1 MAKAGSGHNPPKG
14 NGKKNGNQGNV
25 NRPTGKPVRSQGG
38 NVPANGVKRPAG
50 APNRSQRPHGP
61 QGRVMQGSAPSGAP
75 VNPQARPQPGMKPAD
90 RNVQMHG
97 KKRVNPSNG
106 QAPVQ
111 QGNVNSQQR
120 RPVQQGTVNGQQ
132 RRPVQPVN
140 KNAVQNGNVKP
151 SAVSRDNRK
160 KKQKISK
167 HDASKQNPAKK
178 SNLPYPEDYVAKKE
192 APVTAPVQTKDGKVR
207 RKLTPEEKRKKY
219 EKLAELEQAKIE
231 GKSAA
236 RKNPSQKGA
245 QNRAVK
251 NGMLGLVVV
260 VAALLVL
267 TFVVHHLYDYIAE
280 KPRFAFV
287 TMGTVEHSIG
297 AKALIVR
304 DEVVIL
310 SAKAG
315 DLVTQITEGS
325 RVAKDQALAMVVP
338 DSMKTVVTDLR
349 NVQAQISDVQQELI
363 LSGDVPEADAIYR
376 RYNVNLSSLMD
387 SIRFDAMNGNLTNAA
402 SYSASVNVVI
412 EEREDEMSKISFN
425 DDRLKVLRDDEK
437 LYSSQLQRDATVINA
452 NKPGIVS
459 FRLDGNEGAIEYASF
474 LNMPLNDIRKLLN
487 ESKGAITS
495 DLYVKEGKGA
505 VRIAQ
510 NENQYLTVNLSKND
524 AAMSDFAVGTKHD
537 INVRS
542 EGISIDDCEV
552 VRCEEDSSGMLITFK
567 TARAVESLLDRRTVE
582 IEIVITE
589 STGMKASVASLV
601 DVEYAPK
608 GSSAFA
614 IYFAPK
620 SGANSTSF
628 VSGELFNVNVVPEPG
643 KADENGQ
650 TPKRSPIT
658 VAGCT
663 VNRVETLSDGGFV
676 VSFTTPNEFGDLMRL
691 ARLCPDGYTI
701 GLVDTKSG
709 LGTSVNVGVNPTTG
723 KHKTDVIITKYSGIA
738 TLYTNNQGFVEPVR
752 VILLDNDREFAI
764 IDRAGVSKV
773 PDLNTVII
781 TNPKT
786 VKPGDKVD

>member
-1 MAKAGSGHNPPKG
+1 MAKSRPGHNSPQG

-25 NRPTGKPVRSQGG
+25 NRPAGKPVRSQG
-38 NVPANGVKRPAG
+38 ANAPVMGGKRPAG
-50 APNRSQRPHGP
+50 AQQRPQGTQIQGTKGP
-61 QGRVMQGSAPSGAP
+61 APAAMPSG
-75 VNPQARPQPGMKPAD
+75 NQTRPQAGMKPSN
-90 RNVQMHG
+90 RNVQMNG
-97 KKRVNPSNG
+97 KKRVNPANG
-106 QAPVQ
+106 QAPVP
-111 QGNVNSQQR
+111 QGNTLQR
-120 RPVQQGTVNGQQ
+120 KPVQQGNAVPQQ
-132 RRPVQPVN
+132 KRPVQPVN

-151 SAVSRDNRK
+151 SRVSRDNRK
-160 KKQKISK
+160 KKQKMPG
-167 HDASKQNPAKK
+167 HGVSKQDPVKK
-178 SNLPYPEDYVAKKE
+178 SNLPYPEDYVAKKDT
-192 APVTAPVQTKDGKVR
+192 PVNIPVQGKDGKVR
-207 RKLTPEEKRKKY
+207 RKLTPEEKRKRY

-231 GKSAA
+231 GKSAE

-245 QNRAVK
+245 QNRAAK
-251 NGMLGLVVV
+251 NGILGLIV
-260 VAALLVL
+260 VAAGLLVL

-297 AKALIVR
+297 AKALVVR
-304 DEVVIL
+304 DEVVII
-310 SAKAG
+310 SEKAG

-338 DSMKTVVTDLR
+338 DSMKSVVTDLR

-387 SIRFDAMNGNLTNAA
+387 SVRFDAMNGNLTNAA
-402 SYSASVNVVI
+402 TYGASLNVVI

-425 DDRLKVLRDDEK
+425 DDRLKILRDDEK

-459 FRLDGNEGAIEYASF
+459 FRLDGNEGAIEYSQF

-487 ESKGAITS
+487 DSKGAITS

-510 NENQYLTVNLSKND
+510 NESQYLTVNLSKND

-542 EGISIDDCEV
+542 EGITIDDCEV

-589 STGMKASVASLV
+589 SSGMRASIASLV
-601 DVEYAPK
+601 DVDYAPK
-608 GSSAFA
+608 GTSAFA
-614 IYFAPK
+614 VYIAPNK
-620 SGANSTSF
+620 GASVTSF
-628 VSGELFNVNVVPEPG
+628 ENGSLFNVNVLPVAG

-650 TPKRSPIT
+650 VPKRNPINI
-658 VAGCT
+658 AGCT
-663 VNRVETLSDGGFV
+663 VIRTETLSDGGFIV
-676 VSFTTPNEFGDLMRL
+676 AFTTPNEFGDLLRLSRL
-691 ARLCPDGYTI
+691 APDGFAAAF
-701 GLVDTKSG
+701 VNSSSG
-709 LGTSVNVGVNPTTG
+709 LGATIDVGVNKTTG
-723 KHKTDVIITKYSGIA
+723 KLNSDVMFTKYSGIA
-738 TLYTNNQGFVEPVR
+738 SLYTNNQGFVEPVR

>member
-1 MAKAGSGHNPPKG
+1 MHNPPQG
-14 NGKKNGNQGNV
+14 NGRNNRNQGNG
-25 NRPTGKPVRSQGG
+25 NR
-38 NVPANGVKRPAG
+38 
-50 APNRSQRPHGP
+50 
-61 QGRVMQGSAPSGAP
+61 PSGAP
-75 VNPQARPQPGMKPAD
+75 VRNQGGKAPAAGGKVPVTGGKKPAGAPQRPQGGQGTAPMAKPSNAQPGPQASNVPSN
-90 RNVQMHG
+90 RNVQMGG
-97 KKRVNPSNG
+97 KKRINPANG
-106 QAPVQ
+106 QSPVQ
-111 QGNVNSQQR
+111 
-120 RPVQQGTVNGQQ
+120 PKPVNGQQ
-132 RRPVQPVN
+132 KNFVKPSGNAKPVANAKPAVN
-140 KNAVQNGNVKP
+140 AKPAGNVKP
-151 SAVSRDNRK
+151 AGIPKNNR
-160 KKQKISK
+160 KKQKILK
-167 HDASKQNPAKK
+167 HANSKQEPAKK
-178 SNLPYPEDYVAKKE
+178 SNLPYPDDYVAKKSTHE
-192 APVTAPVQTKDGKVR
+192 GNPAPVNNGKVK
-207 RKLTPEEKRKKY
+207 RKLTPEEKRKKF
-219 EKLAELEQAKIE
+219 ERLAEIEQAKIE
-231 GKSAA
+231 GKTAA
-236 RKNPSQKGA
+236 RKNPSQKSA
-245 QNRAVK
+245 QSRAVK
-251 NGMLGLVVV
+251 NGVLGLIVV

-267 TFVVHHLYDYIAE
+267 SFVVHHLYDYIAE

-310 SAKAG
+310 SANDG

-338 DSMKTVVTDLR
+338 DSMKSVVTDLR

-387 SIRFDAMNGNLTNAA
+387 SVRFDAMNGNLTNAA
-402 SYSASVNVVI
+402 TYSASLNVVI

-425 DDRLKVLRDDEK
+425 DDRLKSLRDDEK

-459 FRLDGNEGAIEYASF
+459 FRLDGNEGTIEYGKF
-474 LNMPLNDIRKLLN
+474 LNMPLNDIRKLIN

-510 NENQYLTVNLSKND
+510 NESQYLTVNLSKND

-589 STGMKASVASLV
+589 SSGMRSAVSSLV

-614 IYFAPK
+614 VYFAPNK
-620 SGANSTSF
+620 GANASSF
-628 VSGELFNVNVVPEPG
+628 ETGSVFNVNVLPVAG
-643 KADENGQ
+643 KPDENGQ
-650 TPKRSPIT
+650 TPKRNPINI
-658 VAGCT
+658 AGCT
-663 VNRVETLSDGGFV
+663 VIRTETLSDGGFV
-676 VSFTTPNEFGDLMRL
+676 VAFTTPNEFGDLMRL
-691 ARLCPDGYTI
+691 SRLAPDGFTAA
-701 GLVDTKSG
+701 LVNTSSG
-709 LGTSVNVGVNPTTG
+709 LGASVDVGVNKTTG
-723 KHKTDVIITKYSGIA
+723 KLTNDLIFTKYSGIA

-764 IDRAGVSKV
+764 IDRAGTSKV